1 MSNKNFP
8 KCGTE
13 CWASLSSIIIYFRIN
28 SPEKYKNASL
38 RPGKLSGGHN
48 HSAAVARELSLSF
61 AIMFGD
67 ESRDNLDTKTDDPIY
82 ELLKLLNK

>member
-1 MSNKNFP
+1 MD
-8 KCGTE
+8 
-13 CWASLSSIIIYFRIN
+13 
-28 SPEKYKNASL
+28 YK
-38 RPGKLSGGHN
+38 PGKLSGGHN

-67 ESRDNLDTKTDDPIY
+67 ESRDNLDIKTDDPIY

>member
-1 MSNKNFP
+1 MD
-8 KCGTE
+8 
-13 CWASLSSIIIYFRIN
+13 Y
-28 SPEKYKNASL
+28 

-82 ELLKLLNK
+82 ELLKLLIMRKWSQKLIELLSFLAEKLLINEEKIWSMQKVE

>member
-28 SPEKYKNASL
+28 SPEKYKN
-38 RPGKLSGGHN
+38 
-48 HSAAVARELSLSF
+48 ESLSC
-61 AIMFGD
+61 GKKSD
-67 ESRDNLDTKTDDPIY
+67 ESKINCEK
-82 ELLKLLNK
+82 LLKEVRVSKTRWTTGLVNFLEDITIVLQ